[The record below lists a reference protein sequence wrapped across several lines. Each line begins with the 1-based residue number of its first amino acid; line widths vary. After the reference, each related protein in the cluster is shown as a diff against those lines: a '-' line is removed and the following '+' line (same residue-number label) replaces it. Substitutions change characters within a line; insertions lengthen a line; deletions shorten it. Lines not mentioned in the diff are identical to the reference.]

1 MVRRIVAWP
10 AVLLIAACSTPA
22 TPAAAPRTTPVQFI
36 GALNPAVTQATIKT
50 TVCRSGWTATI
61 RPPATYTNTLKRRQ
75 LPKGADPKA
84 YEEDHLIP
92 LSLGGAPR
100 DPANL
105 RPVPLDRANKD
116 DVVETRLHKQLC
128 AGTIT
133 LAAARLAIS
142 QVKAGE

>member
-1 MVRRIVAWP
+1 MARHMTAWP
-10 AVLLIAACSTPA
+10 VVLLVSACSTPA
-22 TPAAAPRTTPVQFI
+22 TPAATPSPVQFV
-36 GALNPAVTQATIKT
+36 GALNPAVTQATIET
-50 TVCRSGWTATI
+50 TVCRSGWTATV
-61 RPPATYTNTLKRRQ
+61 RPPATYTNILKRRQ

-92 LSLGGAPR
+92 LSLGGAPK

-105 RPVPLDRANKD
+105 RPVPLDRAKKD